1 MVEYRSNFNNTGGL
15 DHEDSM
21 YRDSRLCGRLVA
33 FLHKRLNQFDFDRVP
48 DPRGLQGKRWSL
60 AVLLKSV
67 IVGMASGQK
76 SLADLEDVTSS
87 LSPFSRRVFGIQK
100 RVPDT
105 TLRDLLVRLDSKGL
119 RQLIH
124 TQVKQAVRRKSL
136 TPDGLPC
143 GVVAIDGKHV
153 ATSIADP
160 KLTQTHGESGGGS
173 HELLRTIT
181 SCLVS
186 SKAKVCIDARPLSP
200 TINEVAGF
208 KQTVRDLIKAYGKN
222 LFEVVT
228 YDAGGY
234 SESNGRFIN
243 DLGLGYVFGLKD
255 HRKYMFRSALYNLE
269 RLPAQEAIAQTRDYT
284 AGKLVIRQLW
294 MTSNM
299 RGDWDW
305 PHLKHVLRVRSQ
317 VIDPNTGFLK
327 SVEDRYFITNIHEG
341 RFTKAQWLE
350 LIRRHWQ
357 VENNCH
363 NIWDRIYREDD
374 RVWIREPCGMLAV
387 QLLRRLA
394 FNVIA
399 LFRSVTQ
406 RSAEKRERPWKTL
419 MRELYK
425 ALLTLSNNSLPS
437 GPTRFLDSC

>member
-1 MVEYRSNFNNTGGL
+1 M
-15 DHEDSM
+15 H
-21 YRDSRLCGRLVA
+21 RDRRLCSRLVA
-33 FLHKRLNQFDFDRVP
+33 FLHKRLGQIDFNRVS
-48 DPRGLQGKRWSL
+48 DPRGKQGRRWPL

-87 LSPFSRRVFGIQK
+87 LSSFSRRVFGIQK
-100 RVPDT
+100 RIPDT
-105 TLRDLLVRLDSKGL
+105 TLRDLLVRLDQKGL
-119 RQLIH
+119 RHLIYA
-124 TQVKQAVRRKSL
+124 QVKLAVRRKSL
-136 TPDGLPC
+136 LPDGLPC
-143 GVVAIDGKHV
+143 GVIAIDGKWV
-153 ATSIADP
+153 ATSMADS
-160 KLTQTHGESGGGS
+160 KLTQTHRESGGGS

-200 TINEVAGF
+200 TTNEVAGF
-208 KQTVRDLIKAYGKN
+208 KQTVRDLIKAYGRN
-222 LFEVVT
+222 LFEVIT

-234 SESNGRFIN
+234 SESNGSFIN

-255 HRKYMFRSALYNLE
+255 HRKYTFRSAVYHLE
-269 RLPAQEAIAQTRDYT
+269 RLPAQEALAQSRDYV

-294 MTSNM
+294 MTAEM
-299 RGDWDW
+299 RGIWEW

-317 VIDPNTGFLK
+317 IIDPKTGFLK

-341 RFTKAQWLE
+341 RFSKAQWLE

-374 RVWIREPCGMLAV
+374 RVWIREPRGMLSV
-387 QLLRRLA
+387 QLLRRFAYNLM
-394 FNVIA
+394 A

-406 RSAEKRERPWKTL
+406 RSAEKRETPWKTL
-419 MRELYK
+419 MREVYK
-425 ALLTLSNNSLPS
+425 ALLVLGRSQVN
-437 GPTRFLDSC
+437 DSTMHLKDTS

>member
-1 MVEYRSNFNNTGGL
+1 MS
-15 DHEDSM
+15 
-21 YRDSRLCGRLVA
+21 RDNRLCGRLVA
-33 FLHKRLNQFDFDRVP
+33 FLHKRLNQIDLNRVS
-48 DPRGLQGKRWSL
+48 DPRGKQGRRWSL

-67 IVGMASGQK
+67 IVGIVSGQK

-87 LSPFSRRVFGIQK
+87 LSSYSRRIFGIQ
-100 RVPDT
+100 RRIPDT
-105 TLRDLLVRLDSKGL
+105 TLRDLLVRLDSRGL
-119 RQLIH
+119 RQIIYA
-124 TQVKQAVRRKSL
+124 QVKQAVRRKSL
-136 TPDGLPC
+136 APDGFPC
-143 GVVAIDGKHV
+143 GIVAIDGKYV
-153 ATSIADP
+153 ATSMGDS
-160 KLTQTHGESGGGS
+160 KLTQTHRESGGGS

-200 TINEVAGF
+200 ATNEVAGF
-208 KQTVRDLIKAYGKN
+208 KQTVRDLLKAYGRS
-222 LFEVVT
+222 LFEVIT

-234 SESNGRFIN
+234 SESNGSFIN

-255 HRKYMFRSALYNLE
+255 HRKYMFRSAVYNLE
-269 RLPAQEAIAQTRDYT
+269 RLPAQEALAQSEDYI

-294 MTSNM
+294 MTNKM
-299 RGDWDW
+299 RSDWDW

-317 VIDPNTGFLK
+317 VIVPKTSSLK
-327 SVEDRYFITNIHEG
+327 SVEDRYFLTNIHEG

-374 RVWIREPCGMLAV
+374 RVWIREPRGMLAV
-387 QLLRRLA
+387 QMLRRLA
-394 FNVIA
+394 FNLMA

-406 RSAEKRERPWKTL
+406 RSAEKRNTPWKTL
-419 MRELYK
+419 IREIYK
-425 ALLTLSNNSLPS
+425 ALLILTKDHLKFGTPSLEDTS
-437 GPTRFLDSC
+437 